1 LGEGSWLL
9 ESEKESKIGMEKK
22 SLEDISRTFMT
33 PEEESIPGESSPIF
47 FSTPVREE
55 SCSACFK
62 VIEQPPGPLKCKIF
76 SYKNKE
82 YGGLVLESIMPGY
95 AKYCRYFE
103 PLAAGEVDNKK
114 DIEKIDKDD
123 IQYSMQVEET
133 INSQK
138 KIMFNDDG
146 NLQNNLKKML
156 SEHLEMGYEIVR
168 IDLEMKEEI
177 EDPAYRKR
185 RYEKVTIFK
194 KDPPSIS

>member
-1 LGEGSWLL
+1 
-9 ESEKESKIGMEKK
+9 MEKK
-22 SLEDISRTFMT
+22 SLEDISRMFMT
-33 PEEESIPGESSPIF
+33 PEEESIPGKSPLVF
-47 FSTPVREE
+47 SSTPVREE

-82 YGGLVLESIMPGY
+82 HGGLVLKSIMPGY

-103 PLAAGEVDNKK
+103 PMVAGEVDNKE
-114 DIEKIDKDD
+114 DIGKIDSDD
-123 IQYSMQVEET
+123 MQYCMEVEET

-138 KIMFNDDG
+138 KIMFKDDE

-156 SEHLEMGYEIVR
+156 SEHLEMGYAIVR
-168 IDLEMKEEI
+168 IDLEMKEEL
-177 EDPAYRKR
+177 EDPAYRKK

-194 KDPPSIS
+194 KDPLSIL